1 MASNPG
7 TFADKCGINTPAR
20 QTDVA
25 RVLALAEA
33 SGLEWIRL
41 VWCDV
46 HGSLR
51 GKTWVTSELATAF
64 AEGMGM
70 VSTLMLKDTSDRTV
84 YKVFE
89 ANVKTELP
97 GFEGASNVML
107 LPDPSTFKILPC
119 TTSQRTSSLLLVLS
133 TRNCSLPSSN
143 KIISPWRTSFGKVS

>member
-1 MASNPG
+1 MHIKRLS
-7 TFADKCGINTPAR
+7 FAEQCGQNTPHR
-20 QTDVA
+20 QAEVQK
-25 RVLALAEA
+25 VLSLAQA

-51 GKTWVTSELATAF
+51 GKTWVTSELAAAF

-107 LPDPSTFKILPC
+107 LPDPSTLKVLPWGRFLLPIP
-119 TTSQRTSSLLLVLS
+119 TRIQRQRLF
-133 TRNCSLPSSN
+133 PAAP
-143 KIISPWRTSFGKVS
+143 I